1 VKISD
6 LDAAIRRKYGI
17 DRLTRK
23 NIEALQ
29 LERLN
34 RMLSS
39 EKRRGGFYNRLPD
52 RLDSMAE
59 LSTLPFTTPEDLA
72 KHGGS
77 MLLLSQAEIQR
88 VITGA
93 TSGTTGEAKRV
104 FYTEGDCRDTVEFFA
119 AGLSEL
125 VKPGSRTL
133 IAMPFSG
140 PHGLGELISDAIA
153 SLGAEPL
160 RAGAGLTFGEYA
172 LIMNEKRPDT
182 FVGMPVQLLSILRF
196 GGLGF
201 LRRALVSG
209 DACPESVMR
218 GIEDFGLELFPHYG
232 CREMGLGG
240 AVTCPAHEGMH
251 LQGGSTPRRKSVG
264 PDGAPLPPG
273 QEGELVLTT
282 FGMEAMP
289 LIRYR
294 TGDRARLLPGPCPC
308 GSELLR
314 LDGVGRRDDAMER
327 LDDAVF
333 SQPGAVDYSV
343 TVEDGRTE
351 MKVLTAGE
359 FDGERAAEAAA
370 GLGLPAPRA
379 EKRACLARDR
389 ALYSGKRTINRK

>member
-1 VKISD
+1 MKISD

-34 RMLSS
+34 RMLAS

-59 LSTLPFTTPEDLA
+59 LSTLPFTKPEDLA

-104 FYTEGDCRDTVEFFA
+104 FYTERDCRDTVEFFA

-140 PHGLGELISDAIA
+140 PHGLGELISEAIV

-172 LIMNEKRPDT
+172 LFMNEKRPDA

-196 GGLGF
+196 GGRGF
-201 LRRALVSG
+201 LCRALVSG

-218 GIEDFGLELFPHYG
+218 GIEGFGLELFPHYG

-251 LQGGSTPRRKSVG
+251 LREDHAAAEIIG

-289 LIRYR
+289 LVRYR
-294 TGDRARLLPGPCPC
+294 TGDRARILPSPCPC
-308 GSELLR
+308 GSEIIR
-314 LDGVGRRDDAMER
+314 LDGVGRMDNVMER
-327 LDDAVF
+327 LDGAVF

-343 TVEDGRTE
+343 TVKDGETVLR
-351 MKVLTAGE
+351 VLTSGE
-359 FDGERAAEAAA
+359 FDGNRAAEAAA
-370 GLGLPAPRA
+370 ELGLPKPKTEARRCRPYDRGA
-379 EKRACLARDR
+379 YKGKRAVN
-389 ALYSGKRTINRK
+389 TV

>member
-1 VKISD
+1 MKISN
-6 LDAAIRRKYGI
+6 LDTAVRRKYGLS
-17 DRLTRK
+17 RLTRED
-23 NIEALQ
+23 IEAIQ
-29 LERLN
+29 LEKLN
-34 RMLSS
+34 AVLAAER
-39 EKRRGGFYNRLPD
+39 RRGGFYARLPAG
-52 RLDSMAE
+52 LGSMAE
-59 LSTLPFTTPEDLA
+59 LSALPFTTPEELA
-72 KHGGS
+72 GRGGA
-77 MLLLSQAEIQR
+77 MLLLSQSQIQR
-88 VITGA
+88 VITDA
-93 TSGTTGEAKRV
+93 TSGTTGGAKRV

-125 VKPGSRTL
+125 VYPGSRTL

-140 PHGLGELISDAIA
+140 PRGLGELIAEAIE

-160 RAGAGLTFGEYA
+160 RAGAGLKFGEYA
-172 LIMNEKRPDT
+172 GLIGEKEPDT
-182 FVGMPVQLLSILRF
+182 FVGMPVQLLSVLRF
-196 GGLGF
+196 GGRGTI
-201 LRRALVSG
+201 RRALVSG
-209 DACPESVMR
+209 DSCPESVMR
-218 GIEDFGLELFPHYG
+218 GIGELGVELFPHYG

-240 AVTCPAHEGMH
+240 AVTCPAHQGMH
-251 LQGGSTPRRKSVG
+251 LRETHTAAEIVG

-273 QEGELVLTT
+273 EEGELVLTT
-282 FGMEAMP
+282 FGMEALP

-333 SQPGAVDYSV
+333 SQPGAVDCCV
-343 TVEDGRTE
+343 TVKDGRTE

-379 EKRACLARDR
+379 ETRACLARDR
-389 ALYSGKRTINRK
+389 ALYSGKRTINEK

>member
-140 PHGLGELISDAIA
+140 PHGLGELISEAIA

-196 GGLGF
+196 GGRGF

-218 GIEDFGLELFPHYG
+218 GIEDFGLELFTHYG

-251 LQGGSTPRRKSVG
+251 LREDHAAAEIIG

-289 LIRYR
+289 LVRYR
-294 TGDRARLLPGPCPC
+294 TGDRARILPSPCPC
-308 GSELLR
+308 GSELIR
-314 LDGVGRRDDAMER
+314 LDGVGRRDNVMER
-327 LDDAVF
+327 LDGAVF

-343 TVEDGRTE
+343 TVKDGETVLR
-351 MKVLTAGE
+351 VLTAGE
-359 FDGERAAEAAA
+359 FDGNRAAEAAA
-370 GLGLPAPRA
+370 ELGLPQPKTETERC
-379 EKRACLARDR
+379 RPYDR
-389 ALYSGKRTINRK
+389 GAYKGKRVINTV